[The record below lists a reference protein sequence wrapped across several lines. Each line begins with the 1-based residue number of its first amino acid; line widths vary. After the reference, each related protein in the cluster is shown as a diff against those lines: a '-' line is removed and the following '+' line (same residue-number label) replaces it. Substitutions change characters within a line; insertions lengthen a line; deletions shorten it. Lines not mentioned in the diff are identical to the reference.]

1 MDLVFD
7 KTRERVAEWAAD
19 PGVLGVLL
27 VGSRSRGHADALSD
41 DDLEVIVT
49 DEAAARISPAD
60 CSEVLIEGEG
70 ESRKLIYDAQYLSL
84 GGLREKEVSYMDLDH
99 WPYERAKVLFSSDAE
114 LGAIVERLGAMPSD
128 FRAKRL
134 IHSSIDA
141 WIPPYRVNKCLKRG
155 QTASA
160 HLLVARGARALS
172 RLVFALEWRWVPL
185 DHWLEP
191 ELRTLKDE
199 AHVGPLI
206 VEALNSGE
214 PQPLADGL
222 NALESTLREAGV
234 PGPTERRDLFME
246 LVHPSRSKERAI
258 HGLQ

>member
-7 KTRERVAEWAAD
+7 KTRERVAQWADD
-19 PGVLGVLL
+19 PDVLGVLL
-27 VGSRSRGHADALSD
+27 VGSRSRGNADVLSD
-41 DDLEVIVT
+41 DDLEVVLT
-49 DEAAARISPAD
+49 EEAAARISPAD
-60 CSEVLIEGEG
+60 CSDVLIEGEG

-84 GGLREKEVSYMDLDH
+84 DALIEKEASHIDLDH
-99 WPYERAKVLFSSDAE
+99 WPYERAKILFSRDAE
-114 LGAIVERLGAMPSD
+114 LATVVERLGAMPAD
-128 FRAKRL
+128 FRTKRL
-134 IHSSIDA
+134 IHSTIDA
-141 WIPPYRVNKCLKRG
+141 WIPPYRANKCLKRG

-191 ELRTLKDE
+191 ELRTLRDE
-199 AHVGPLI
+199 AHAGPLI

-214 PQPLADGL
+214 PRPLQDALDALQP
-222 NALESTLREAGV
+222 ALQAAGV
-234 PGPTERRDLFME
+234 PGPAQRRDLFME

>member
-7 KTRERVAEWAAD
+7 KTRERVAQWAVNKE
-19 PGVLGVLL
+19 VLGVLL
-27 VGSRSRGHADALSD
+27 VGSRSRDNADALSD
-41 DDLEVIVT
+41 DDLEVVLT
-49 DEAAARISPAD
+49 EEAAARISPAD
-60 CSEVLIEGEG
+60 CSDVLIEGEG

-84 GGLREKEVSYMDLDH
+84 EALLEKESSHIDLDH
-99 WPYERAKVLFSSDAE
+99 WPYERARILFSRDAE
-114 LGAIVERLGAMPSD
+114 LAAVVARLGAMPAD
-128 FRAKRL
+128 FRTKRL
-134 IHSSIDA
+134 IHSTIDA
-141 WIPPYRVNKCLKRG
+141 WVPPYRANKCLKRG

-191 ELRTLKDE
+191 ELRTLRDE

-214 PQPLADGL
+214 PQPLQDALD
-222 NALESTLREAGV
+222 ALEPALQAAGV
-234 PGPTERRDLFME
+234 PGPAQRRDLFME

>member
-7 KTRERVAEWAAD
+7 KTRERVAQWATD
-19 PGVLGVLL
+19 PHVLGVLL
-27 VGSRSRGHADALSD
+27 VGSRSRGNADALSD
-41 DDLEVIVT
+41 DDLEVVLT
-49 DEAAARISPAD
+49 EEAAARISPAD
-60 CSEVLIEGEG
+60 CSDVLIEGEG

-84 GGLREKEVSYMDLDH
+84 GALVEKESSHIDLDH
-99 WPYERAKVLFSSDAE
+99 WPYERAKILFSRDAE
-114 LGAIVERLGAMPSD
+114 LAPVVERLGAMPAD
-128 FRAKRL
+128 FRTKRL
-134 IHSSIDA
+134 IHSTIDA
-141 WIPPYRVNKCLKRG
+141 WIPPYRANKCLKRG
-155 QTASA
+155 QTAST

-191 ELRTLKDE
+191 ELRTLRDE
-199 AHVGPLI
+199 VHAGPLI

-214 PQPLADGL
+214 PRPLQDALD
-222 NALESTLREAGV
+222 ALEPALQAAGV
-234 PGPTERRDLFME
+234 PEPAQRRDLFME